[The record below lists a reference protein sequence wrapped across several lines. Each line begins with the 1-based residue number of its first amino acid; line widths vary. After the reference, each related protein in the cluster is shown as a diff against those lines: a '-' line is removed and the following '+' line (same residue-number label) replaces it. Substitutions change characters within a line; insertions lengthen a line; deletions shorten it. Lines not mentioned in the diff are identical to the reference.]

1 MIELKPCPFC
11 GGEARLLLNA
21 KRKIY
26 GKDEYRTGVVACC
39 NVCEARMFYG
49 SEKLAIEAW
58 NRREEPEPPK
68 MGKWIDN
75 GDPLTITCGKCGYDV
90 ARYNNT
96 PFCPNCGERK
106 EGTKRSGLN
115 GR

>member
-1 MIELKPCPFC
+1 MSEFNTILHDALERQKQELKPCPFC

-26 GKDEYRTGVVACC
+26 GKNEYRTGVVACC

-58 NRREEPEPPK
+58 NRRA
-68 MGKWIDN
+68 GK
-75 GDPLTITCGKCGYDV
+75 T
-90 ARYNNT
+90 
-96 PFCPNCGERK
+96 E
-106 EGTKRSGLN
+106 
-115 GR
+115 

>member
-1 MIELKPCPFC
+1 MSYFPTDIPFMSEEELKANGIKINCSEKPNGSTLRRCPFC

-58 NRREEPEPPK
+58 NRRAQ
-68 MGKWIDN
+68 N
-75 GDPLTITCGKCGYDV
+75 
-90 ARYNNT
+90 
-96 PFCPNCGERK
+96 ER
-106 EGTKRSGLN
+106 TD
-115 GR
+115 

>member
-21 KRKIY
+21 KKKIY
-26 GKDEYRTGVVACC
+26 GKDEYRTGVVVCC

-58 NRREEPEPPK
+58 NRREEPKPPK
-68 MGKWIDN
+68 MGKWIYHPDWEAD
-75 GDPLTITCGKCGYDV
+75 GECAYECDQCGMGSDVDYNFCMRCG
-90 ARYNNT
+90 A
-96 PFCPNCGERK
+96 K
-106 EGTKRSGLN
+106 MEGTE
-115 GR
+115 